1 VKGETLGNKKWLE
14 LKARGRPE
22 TKDLAAALLIEKG
35 SPGGLEGV
43 DESGKAFVTGFI
55 ADSCVVARAPRGT
68 TVLAS
73 LRQSLKA
80 IGWCFDVSAYKDTDW
95 EVEWKKYLKPVRAG
109 VFFVKPTWKSVK
121 KKKGLIVIDIDPG
134 MAFGSGSHDTTK
146 TCLKAIS
153 LVFRG
158 PKSWFKNPVNETFL
172 DVGAGSGILA
182 IAAKKLG
189 VKKVVAIDN
198 DPIAIKVA
206 SGNAGL
212 NKVKISVSRDSVS
225 RVKGRFSVVVANIQS
240 NTLLRLKKDIEAKVA
255 PKGVLVLSG
264 ILASEVGE
272 VKAAYEK
279 TGLELNS
286 VIRSR
291 EWRTLILKR

>member
-35 SPGGLEGV
+35 SPGVLEGV
-43 DESGKAFVTGFI
+43 DESGGSLVTGFI
-55 ADSCVVARAPRGT
+55 AAFRSE
-68 TVLAS
+68 VLAS

-80 IGWCFDVSAYKDTDW
+80 IGWRFDVSAYKDTDW

>member
-1 VKGETLGNKKWLE
+1 MKGETLGNKKWLE

-35 SPGGLEGV
+35 SPGVLEGV
-43 DESGKAFVTGFI
+43 DESGGSLVTGFI
-55 ADSCVVARAPRGT
+55 AAFRSE
-68 TVLAS
+68 VLAS

-80 IGWCFDVSAYKDTDW
+80 IGWRFDVSAYKDTDW

-189 VKKVVAIDN
+189 VKKAVAIDN

-206 SGNAGL
+206 SGNAEL
-212 NKVKISVSRDSVS
+212 NKVKISVSRASVS
-225 RVKGRFSVVVANIQS
+225 RVKGRFSVVIANIQS
-240 NTLLRLKKDIEAKVA
+240 NTLLRLKKNLFAKVA

-264 ILASEVGE
+264 ILAAEADCVE
-272 VKAAYEK
+272 AAYEK
-279 TGLELNS
+279 TGLKLNH
-286 VIRSR
+286 VIKGR
-291 EWRTLILKR
+291 EWRTLIFKR

>member
-1 VKGETLGNKKWLE
+1 MKGETLGNKKWLE

-35 SPGGLEGV
+35 SPGVLEGV
-43 DESGKAFVTGFI
+43 DESGGSLVTGFI
-55 ADSCVVARAPRGT
+55 AAFRSE
-68 TVLAS
+68 VLAS

-80 IGWCFDVSAYKDTDW
+80 IGWRFDVSAYKDTDW

-225 RVKGRFSVVVANIQS
+225 RVKGRFSVVIANIQS

>member
-14 LKARGRPE
+14 LKASGRFE

-35 SPGGLEGV
+35 SPGVLEGV
-43 DESGKAFVTGFI
+43 DESGGSLVTGFI
-55 ADSCVVARAPRGT
+55 AAFRSE
-68 TVLAS
+68 VLAS

-80 IGWCFDVSAYKDTDW
+80 IGWRFDVSAYKDTDW

>member
-1 VKGETLGNKKWLE
+1 MKGETSGNKKWLE
-14 LKARGRPE
+14 LKASGRLG

-35 SPGGLEGV
+35 SNGVLEGF
-43 DESGKAFVTGFI
+43 DERGKALVTGFI
-55 ADSCVVARAPRGT
+55 AASRSE
-68 TVLAS
+68 VLAS
-73 LRQSLKA
+73 LKQSLRA
-80 IGWCFDVSAYKDTDW
+80 IGWRFDVSLYKDTDW
-95 EVEWKKYLKPVRAG
+95 ETEWKKYLKPIRAG
-109 VFFVKPTWKSVK
+109 IFFVKPTWKSVK
-121 KKKGLIVIDIDPG
+121 KKKGLVVIDIDPG

-158 PKSWFKNPVNETFL
+158 PSPWFKNPVNETFL
-172 DVGAGSGILA
+172 DVGTGSGILA

-212 NKVKISVSRDSVS
+212 NKVKISVSRVSVS
-225 RVKGRFSVVVANIQS
+225 RVKGRFSVVAANIQS
-240 NTLLRLKKDIEAKVA
+240 NTLLRLKKNLFAKVA

-264 ILASEVGE
+264 ILAAEADCVE
-272 VKAAYEK
+272 AAYEK
-279 TGLELNS
+279 TGLKLNH
-286 VIRSR
+286 VIKGR
-291 EWRTLILKR
+291 EWRTLIFKR

>member
-1 VKGETLGNKKWLE
+1 MKGETLGNKKWLE

-35 SPGGLEGV
+35 SPGVLEGV
-43 DESGKAFVTGFI
+43 DESGGSLVTGFI
-55 ADSCVVARAPRGT
+55 AAFRSE
-68 TVLAS
+68 VLAS

-80 IGWCFDVSAYKDTDW
+80 IGWRFDVSAYKDTDW

>member
-1 VKGETLGNKKWLE
+1 MSVKGKKSGDKKWLE
-14 LKARGRPE
+14 IKARGRVE
-22 TKDLAAALLIEKG
+22 TKDMAAALLIEKG
-35 SPGGLEGV
+35 SNGVLEGV
-43 DESGKAFVTGFI
+43 VERGKAFLTGFI
-55 ADSCVVARAPRGT
+55 VSSRSE
-68 TVLAS
+68 VLAP
-73 LRQSLKA
+73 LKQSLKA
-80 IGWCFDVSAYKDTDW
+80 IGWGFEVSSYKDTDW
-95 EVEWKKYLKPVRAG
+95 EIEWKKHLKPIRAG
-109 VFFVKPTWKSVK
+109 IFLVKPTWKRVK

-134 MAFGSGSHDTTK
+134 MAFGSGSHDTTR
-146 TCLKAIS
+146 TCLKAVS

-158 PKSWFKNPVNETFL
+158 RESCFKNPAKETLL
-172 DVGAGSGILA
+172 DVGTGSGVLA

>member
-1 VKGETLGNKKWLE
+1 MKGETLGNKKWLE

-35 SPGGLEGV
+35 SPGVLEGV
-43 DESGKAFVTGFI
+43 DESGGSLVTGFI
-55 ADSCVVARAPRGT
+55 AAFRSE
-68 TVLAS
+68 VLAS

-80 IGWCFDVSAYKDTDW
+80 IGWHFDVSAYKDTDW

-225 RVKGRFSVVVANIQS
+225 RVKGRFSVVIANIQS